1 MSDVID
7 RYRHLE
13 SVILQNNPDAD
24 TGRVWSAFEYARN
37 AHGTQLRK
45 DGTEFITHPLAAA
58 EIVAEIGLDEDSLC
72 AALLHDC
79 IEDTD
84 VTYEEIE
91 KLFGA
96 DVANIVDGVTKLTR
110 ITYTSK
116 EEEQM
121 ENIRKMFIAMVR
133 DIRVILIKMADR
145 LHNMRTM
152 EYQSREKQREK
163 ALETMEIYAPIA
175 HRLGMQKIKWELE
188 DLSIRYLDPDGC
200 AKIEKGLERQR
211 AKDVGLLNKIQNQ
224 IADHLSSRGITDC
237 TVFGRVKHLYSIYR
251 KMYGQNKELAEVLD
265 LYAFRVI
272 VDTIG
277 DCYNVLGYIH
287 ELFNPMPGKFKDYIS
302 TPKPNDYQSLHTS
315 VIGTDGI
322 PFEVQIR
329 TWAMHETAEYGIAA
343 HWKYKEGKRKGNADE
358 EKFAWVRRQLES
370 QQDSDAQDFF
380 QSLKTDMFSDEV
392 FVYTP
397 NGDVV
402 NLPAGS
408 IPIDFAYSIHSA
420 VGNSMTGAIVN
431 KRMVPFTHI
440 LQNGDIV
447 EILTSKSS
455 KGPSRDWL
463 KIIKSTE
470 ARNKIRQWFKK
481 EKREEN
487 IIHGKL
493 MFEEELRRAN
503 IKPEEILREGDMLIK
518 AISRASFK
526 SLDDMYAAIGYG
538 GVSAQKTVNKIRDEL
553 RAAAAKTKQKEEA
566 QKEDEAQKQKKQEPR
581 QTHVKEGVMVEGM
594 GGCLVKFARCC
605 SPVPGDQIV
614 GFTTRGFGVSVHR
627 QDCENYIKRAPG
639 EADRWV
645 NVSWADTEKR
655 LYATTIHVA
664 AKDRA
669 GLIADIATSVNT
681 LNIKM
686 GSFNARYRHDDGS
699 VYTSVDVEVRNKDEL
714 VLAMAKI
721 KGVSG
726 VSDVS
731 R

>member
-1 MSDVID
+1 V
-7 RYRHLE
+7 
-13 SVILQNNPDAD
+13 
-24 TGRVWSAFEYARN
+24 
-37 AHGTQLRK
+37 
-45 DGTEFITHPLAAA
+45 
-58 EIVAEIGLDEDSLC
+58 
-72 AALLHDC
+72 
-79 IEDTD
+79 
-84 VTYEEIE
+84 
-91 KLFGA
+91 
-96 DVANIVDGVTKLTR
+96 
-110 ITYTSK
+110 
-116 EEEQM
+116 
-121 ENIRKMFIAMVR
+121 
-133 DIRVILIKMADR
+133 
-145 LHNMRTM
+145 
-152 EYQSREKQREK
+152 
-163 ALETMEIYAPIA
+163 
-175 HRLGMQKIKWELE
+175 
-188 DLSIRYLDPDGC
+188 
-200 AKIEKGLERQR
+200 KIEKGLERQR

-272 VDTIG
+272 VNTIG

-287 ELFNPMPGKFKDYIS
+287 ELFNPLPGKFKDYIS

-315 VIGTDGI
+315 VIGTDGV

-343 HWKYKEGKRKGNADE
+343 HWKYKEGKSKSDANE

-402 NLPAGS
+402 NLPTGS
-408 IPIDFAYSIHSA
+408 TPIDFAYSIHSA
-420 VGNSMTGAIVN
+420 IGNSMTGAMVN
-431 KRMVPFTHI
+431 KRMVPFTHV

-463 KIIKSTE
+463 KIIKSAE

-553 RAAAAKTKQKEEA
+553 RAAAAKTKQKEE
-566 QKEDEAQKQKKQEPR
+566 KEEAQKKPEPR
-581 QTHVKEGVMVEGM
+581 PTHVKEGVMVEGM

-627 QDCENYIKRAPG
+627 QDCENYIKRVPV

-645 NVSWADTEKR
+645 NVSWADTEGK
-655 LYATTIHVA
+655 LYATTIQVA
-664 AKDRA
+664 ARDRA

-699 VYTSVDVEVRNKDEL
+699 VYTSVDVEVKSKDEL

-726 VSDVS
+726 VSDVT